1 MRILFITNWFPYPP
15 NAGHPLRTYNL
26 LSRLGREHE
35 IWVMSFV
42 RSQEETAGAAHLL
55 SFCKGVVTVEAADL
69 GAAAQPLTWLR
80 YVLAGIPPDLRL
92 HMNAEMIRKLR
103 DLVTKVNFD
112 IVDIEDSYMALYRE
126 ALPRESTA
134 KTLLVFH
141 DVVFRKYARMY
152 RLEPKLGRK
161 IRLWLHSTMMRRWEP
176 RYAERFDHCIA
187 VSELD
192 RQVLTRANP
201 RLKLDVVPNGVDTR
215 LYQLLPFNSDQPV
228 LLFVG
233 NMNYRPNVDAMLY
246 FVESI
251 LPLIQRAVPATQLW
265 IVGKDPSA
273 EITGLAGNGITV
285 TGEVEDLQPYYRDAV
300 VCVVPLRAGSGTRLK
315 ILEAMA
321 LGRPV
326 VSTSLGCEGLAA
338 VDGEHLLIANAADDF
353 AGKVV
358 ALLRDQRLRQQIV
371 EAGRRL
377 VVSHYDWD
385 ALAQR
390 LAQIYAAVA
399 TEGDTHGS

>member
-1 MRILFITNWFPYPP
+1 
-15 NAGHPLRTYNL
+15 
-26 LSRLGREHE
+26 
-35 IWVMSFV
+35 
-42 RSQEETAGAAHLL
+42 
-55 SFCKGVVTVEAADL
+55 
-69 GAAAQPLTWLR
+69 
-80 YVLAGIPPDLRL
+80 
-92 HMNAEMIRKLR
+92 
-103 DLVTKVNFD
+103 
-112 IVDIEDSYMALYRE
+112 
-126 ALPRESTA
+126 
-134 KTLLVFH
+134 
-141 DVVFRKYARMY
+141 
-152 RLEPKLGRK
+152 
-161 IRLWLHSTMMRRWEP
+161 
-176 RYAERFDHCIA
+176 
-187 VSELD
+187 
-192 RQVLTRANP
+192 
-201 RLKLDVVPNGVDTR
+201 
-215 LYQLLPFNSDQPV
+215 
-228 LLFVG
+228 
-233 NMNYRPNVDAMLY
+233 
-246 FVESI
+246 
-251 LPLIQRAVPATQLW
+251 
-265 IVGKDPSA
+265 
-273 EITGLAGNGITV
+273 
-285 TGEVEDLQPYYRDAV
+285 